1 MSTEERERQNSSQRQ
16 TTKAVSDRRV
26 ESATQPIAPAVE
38 AAQRVELTIN
48 GQAVEAWEGMTL
60 LQTAQSAGISIP
72 TLCHHKELTNYGACR
87 LCSVEV
93 VRGRRSRIVASCLY
107 PVEDGIEV
115 LTESEKVVKHRKT
128 ILELILTRWPWVD
141 KELLE
146 KYGAQPGR
154 FEEKTDFCILCGLC
168 VRYCSEVKKAD
179 CLGFVGRGA
188 QRQIVMYPERAIEIC
203 PTCDGGKMGCRSV
216 CPTGTIPNE
225 FAHTGPRFGKKLPLA
240 YPVKSYSEDNVR
252 EVLHTVGDWRMPWVR
267 SQTMPDK

>member
-1 MSTEERERQNSSQRQ
+1 MSTEERGKQDTSREMKR
-16 TTKAVSDRRV
+16 AVSEPGV
-26 ESATQPIAPAVE
+26 EGVTRPVAPAVE
-38 AAQRVELTIN
+38 EAQQVELTIN
-48 GQAVEAWEGMTL
+48 GEAVEAWEGMTL
-60 LQTAQSAGISIP
+60 LQAAQSAGIFIP
-72 TLCHHKELTNYGACR
+72 TLCHHKELTNFGACR

-93 VRGRRSRIVASCLY
+93 IRGRRSRIVASCLY

-115 LTESEKVVKHRKT
+115 LTESEKVVKRRKT
-128 ILELILTRWPWVD
+128 ILELIQTRWPWVD
-141 KELLE
+141 KELVE

-168 VRYCSEVKKAD
+168 VRYCSEVKKAE

-188 QRQIVMYPERAIEIC
+188 EKQVVIYPERAIEFC
-203 PTCDGGKMGCRSV
+203 HKCDGGKMGCRSV

-252 EVLHTVGDWRMPWVR
+252 KVLHTVGDWRMPWVR
-267 SQTMPDK
+267 GQTMPSK

>member
-1 MSTEERERQNSSQRQ
+1 MSTEEREKQEIGRQAR
-16 TTKAVSDRRV
+16 KAVSDRSV
-26 ESATQPIAPAVE
+26 ESIAQPVAPAVE
-38 AAQRVELTIN
+38 EAQQVDLTIN

-60 LQTAQSAGISIP
+60 LQAAQSVGISIP
-72 TLCHHKELTNYGACR
+72 TLCHHKELSSYGACR

-93 VRGRRSRIVASCLY
+93 IRGRRSRIVASCIY

-115 LTESEKVVKHRKT
+115 LTESDRVVKHRKI
-128 ILELILTRWPWVD
+128 ILELIQSRWPWVD

-146 KYGAQPGR
+146 KYGVQPAR
-154 FEEKTDFCILCGLC
+154 FEEKTDFCVLCGLC

-188 QRQIVMYPERAIEIC
+188 QRQIVIYPERAIEAC
-203 PTCDGGKMGCRSV
+203 STCEGGKMGCRSV

-252 EVLHTVGDWRMPWVR
+252 EVLHTVGDWRMPWER
-267 SQTMPDK
+267 SQTMPNK

>member
-1 MSTEERERQNSSQRQ
+1 MSTEERERQDNSDKQ
-16 TTKAVSDRRV
+16 TGEAASDQRV
-26 ESATQPIAPAVE
+26 ESSAQPVAPAVE

-48 GQAVEAWEGMTL
+48 DQAVEASEGMTL
-60 LQTAQSAGISIP
+60 LQAAQSADISIP
-72 TLCHHKELTNYGACR
+72 TLCQHKDLSNYGACR

-93 VRGRRSRIVASCLY
+93 VRGGRSRIVASCIY

-141 KELLE
+141 KELLD
-146 KYGAQPGR
+146 KYGVQPGR
-154 FEEKTDFCILCGLC
+154 FEDKTDFCILCGLC
-168 VRYCSEVKKAD
+168 VRYCTEVKKAN

-188 QRQIVMYPERAIEIC
+188 ERQVVMYPERAIEIC

-225 FAHTGPRFGKKLPLA
+225 FAQTSPRFGKKLPLA
-240 YPVKSYSEDNVR
+240 YPVKSYTEDNVR

-267 SQTMPDK
+267 SQTKPNK